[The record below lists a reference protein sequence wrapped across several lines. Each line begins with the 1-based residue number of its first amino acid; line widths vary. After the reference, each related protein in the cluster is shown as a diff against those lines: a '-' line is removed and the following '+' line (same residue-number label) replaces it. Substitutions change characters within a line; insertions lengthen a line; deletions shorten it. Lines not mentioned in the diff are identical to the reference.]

1 MKTTLHYYHLSAAS
15 DEYRDLSCNLKHKRL
30 RLFRSFSADGYNF
43 YEKVI
48 KPLDRTLVELD
59 TSYLFDNQWNTVGDE
74 DGKGGIR
81 VFDWSE
87 TIVPNEDIR
96 IGMWLE
102 QTNKMHAIR
111 GNTQKCGFCGAMHQ
125 DSWLKFCTECVGSAY
140 LDHDQLP
147 LLRLLPVSNRDPNR
161 MERAKTE
168 RVTLAKEY
176 EALEARYLRE
186 QVLSKAARD
195 EDSLKKRRLDI
206 ANKAANLIHR
216 AEVERDGH
224 NWLLDHGIND
234 ENCLYY
240 PAKNTF
246 GFGWRM
252 PMSKVVANSLR
263 DVLKDFPYA
272 YEINEK

>member
-15 DEYRDLSCNLKHKRL
+15 EEYRDLSFFLKHKGL
-30 RLFRSFSADGYNF
+30 KLFRSLSPDGYSF
-43 YEKVI
+43 YSKKI
-48 KPLDRTLVELD
+48 KPMSGTQIELD
-59 TSYLFDNQWNTVGDE
+59 TSHLFDNQWNTVGDD
-74 DGKGGIR
+74 DGNGGIR

-102 QTNKMHAIR
+102 QTDKMKAIR
-111 GNTQKCGFCGAMHQ
+111 DNTYKCGFCGAMHQ
-125 DSWLKFCTECVGSAY
+125 NSWLHFCTKCVGSAY

-147 LLRLLPVSNRDPNR
+147 LLRLLPVSDRTHRR
-161 MERAKTE
+161 MEMAKTE
-168 RVTLAKEY
+168 RVTLAREY
-176 EALEARYLRE
+176 EELEARYVLE
-186 QVLSKAARD
+186 QVLSKANRD
-195 EDSLKKRRLDI
+195 ADYFKKRRLDI

-216 AEVERDGH
+216 AEVERDGF
-224 NWLLDHGIND
+224 NWLLDNGIED

-240 PAKNTF
+240 TAKNTF
-246 GFGWRM
+246 GFGWRT

-263 DVLKDFPYA
+263 DALKDFPYA